1 MSGWTIQQYLNRITQ
16 YLTEKH
22 IDSPRLEAELLMSQ
36 VLGMQRI
43 DLYTQFDKEVSKE
56 DSKRLEELVQRAS
69 EHEPIAYLIG
79 RKEFYS
85 IDLEVTKDCLIPRP
99 ETELLVDKALEF
111 LRGRQGRQ
119 FVCDLCT
126 GCGCIAIAIAKNF
139 SEADIIATDISEAAL
154 KQAEMN
160 IERHKLKERIKLLC
174 GDLFEPFV
182 PQIDRTKFDLI
193 ACNPPYVSSAEYEKL
208 DRNVKDYEPR
218 EALYGGEDGLDVYR
232 RIVSEAADYLKA
244 DAALIVE
251 TGYRQGESVKKLFE
265 QAGFGKI
272 KIEKDFQNN
281 DRVVIAHKTS

>member
-1 MSGWTIQQYLNRITQ
+1 MSGWTIQQHLNRITQ

-36 VLGMQRI
+36 TLKMQRI
-43 DLYTQFDKEVSKE
+43 DLYTQFDKEVSQD
-56 DSKRLEELVQRAS
+56 DSKRLGELVQRAS

-79 RKEFYS
+79 RTEFYS
-85 IDLEVTKDCLIPRP
+85 IDLEVTNDCLIPRP

-111 LRGRQGRQ
+111 LRGREGRQ

-126 GCGCIAIAIAKNF
+126 GCGCIAIAMAKNF
-139 SEADIIATDISEAAL
+139 LEADIIATDISEAAL
-154 KQAEMN
+154 KQAERN
-160 IERHKLKERIKLLC
+160 IERHGLKERIKLLC

-182 PQIDRTKFDLI
+182 PQIDRAKFDLI
-193 ACNPPYVSSAEYEKL
+193 VCNPPYVSSAEYEKL

-218 EALYGGEDGLDVYR
+218 EALFGGEDGLDVYK
-232 RIVSEAADYLKA
+232 RIASGAADYLKA

-251 TGYRQGESVKKLFE
+251 TGYRQGETVKKLFE
-265 QAGFGKI
+265 QAGFKDL

-281 DRVVIAHKTS
+281 DRVVIARR

>member
-36 VLGMQRI
+36 VLRMQRI

-56 DSKRLEELVQRAS
+56 DSKRLDELVRRAS

-182 PQIDRTKFDLI
+182 PQIDRAKFDLI